1 MHARFLV
8 YVQQHLCSW
17 YSVFPNES
25 DEGSPLQVKHFLSP
39 PPRKSPIRFLF
50 PSPTKSSFPLLNNNL
65 RVINQKNVI
74 FSCSHCTCTSL
85 YTQVMLIWILINVR
99 YLQNVVFS
107 FEKDSNGH
115 NHSSGFHHRINKS
128 LLHNFSSIP

>member
-1 MHARFLV
+1 MFNNICVHGTAFSLMNRMRGVPYKSNISSFP
-8 YVQQHLCSW
+8 HLENPPSGF
-17 YSVFPNES
+17 Y
-25 DEGSPLQVKHFLSP
+25 SP
-39 PPRKSPIRFLF
+39 PPLKVHS
-50 PSPTKSSFPLLNNNL
+50 PLLNNNL
-65 RVINQKNVI
+65 RVITQKNFI